1 MKKID
6 IKEIIL
12 IIIII
17 ILGIFI
23 SLNLFKNNK
32 VTFITDS
39 DYLYDKAI
47 KYLLK
52 HDDNVDKNKK
62 NYKRFIDYEGF
73 GIAQDKKYKYAYMWV
88 VSDSYYEKN
97 DKLVKSGGYSSP
109 CKVVFNKRNDKVI
122 KVIFT
127 QDGEGYKVSIINMY
141 PKEIEKKV
149 LNYRM
154 DDSNLK
160 KIVDDYYK
168 SK

>member
-32 VTFITDS
+32 VTFITDN

-62 NYKRFIDYEGF
+62 NYKRFIDYKGF

-97 DKLVKSGGYSSP
+97 DKLVKSDGYSLP

>member
-12 IIIII
+12 IIVII

-52 HDDNVDKNKK
+52 YDDNVDRNKK
-62 NYKRFIDYEGF
+62 NYKRFIDYKGF
-73 GIAQDKKYKYAYMWV
+73 GIAEDKKYKYAYMWLI
-88 VSDSYYEKN
+88 SDSYYEKN
-97 DKLVKSGGYSSP
+97 NKLVKSDGYSLP
-109 CKVVFNKRNDKVI
+109 CKVVFNKKNDKVI

-141 PKEIEKKV
+141 PKEIAKKV

-160 KIVDDYYK
+160 KIVDNYYK

>member
-12 IIIII
+12 IIVII

-52 HDDNVDKNKK
+52 YDDNVDRNKK
-62 NYKRFIDYEGF
+62 
-73 GIAQDKKYKYAYMWV
+73 
-88 VSDSYYEKN
+88 
-97 DKLVKSGGYSSP
+97 
-109 CKVVFNKRNDKVI
+109 NDKVI

-141 PKEIEKKV
+141 PKEIAKKV

-160 KIVDDYYK
+160 KIVDNYYK

>member
-12 IIIII
+12 IIVII

-32 VTFITDS
+32 VTFIADS

-62 NYKRFIDYEGF
+62 NYKRFIDYKGF

-97 DKLVKSGGYSSP
+97 DKLVKSDGYSLP

-160 KIVDDYYK
+160 N
-168 SK
+168 SR